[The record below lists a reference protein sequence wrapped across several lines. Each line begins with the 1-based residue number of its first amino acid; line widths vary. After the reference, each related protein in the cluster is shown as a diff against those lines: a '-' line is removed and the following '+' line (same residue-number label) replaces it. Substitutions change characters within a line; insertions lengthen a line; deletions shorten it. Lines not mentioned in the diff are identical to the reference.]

1 MYEHIAPENPRAALD
16 QLDEIET
23 QVRLLIA
30 NPRLG
35 RAGRQPGT
43 RELIIARTPYLTV
56 YQLGKELIEIIRII
70 HGAQHWPPG
79 AWLARRSS
87 VQVWPTRSL
96 PKE

>member
-1 MYEHIAPENPRAALD
+1 MRLAWAKTARADLDGIYEHIAPESPSAALH

-23 QVRLLIA
+23 QIRLLTA

-43 RELIIARTPYLTV
+43 RELVIARTPYLAV
-56 YQLGKELIEIIRII
+56 YQLGNELIEIIRII

-79 AWLARRSS
+79 A
-87 VQVWPTRSL
+87 
-96 PKE
+96 